1 MSANRGA
8 VRGWSYIGAHERSCC
23 ARCAPFP
30 SRPCAAVVTADTGV
44 MGEAARRRAAAARS
58 RSTGEISIR
67 DAAPGEGQRVRHLLD
82 RYVGGE
88 DSDEAAGRIDR
99 PHNRNDGL
107 WTQLVAERDGM
118 IVGALTVGDIFGK
131 PHIRQQPAAA
141 AMIGRHAEIINLVVH
156 PEARGQRLGR
166 RLMVEA
172 ERRYED
178 AGYQLLSGEF
188 VARSPHLRAYYEDA
202 GFTVGR
208 PGRPVVIVFGAETV
222 SPLEPHDDA
231 CLIWKVVR
239 TGPTVVDFS
248 SVPAAEGTRLVE
260 QAIREAQEDTRTSG
274 S

>member
-1 MSANRGA
+1 
-8 VRGWSYIGAHERSCC
+8 
-23 ARCAPFP
+23 
-30 SRPCAAVVTADTGV
+30 